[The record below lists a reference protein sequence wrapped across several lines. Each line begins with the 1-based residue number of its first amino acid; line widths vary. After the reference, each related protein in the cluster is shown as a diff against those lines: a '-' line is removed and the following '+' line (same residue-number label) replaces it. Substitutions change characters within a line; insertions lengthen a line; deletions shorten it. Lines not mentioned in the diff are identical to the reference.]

1 MKCIIAGALAL
12 AATAGP
18 VAAET
23 WNSYSRSA
31 NNVFMAD
38 VDGIVEAGGVT
49 SIRIAMVPLRG
60 EAGDYSHSL
69 ETYEFQCG
77 ANRWRPAGVVEMGP
91 DGAEMGRFPEEGAE
105 WEAVRAETMP
115 SYLKQIACDGARA
128 DPPTWPSVKA
138 FIDAG
143 RP

>member
-1 MKCIIAGALAL
+1 MKAIVIGVVAALAVGG
-12 AATAGP
+12 TA
-18 VAAET
+18 AAET

-38 VDGIVEAGGVT
+38 VDSIVQTGGVT
-49 SIRIAMVPLRG
+49 AITIAMVPLRG
-60 EAGDYSHSL
+60 DPGDYSHSL
-69 ETYEFQCG
+69 ETYEFQCSG
-77 ANRWRPAGVVEMGP
+77 DRWRPAGVVEMGP
-91 DGAEMGRFPEEGAE
+91 DGAEMDRFPEEGAA
-105 WEAVRAETMP
+105 WEPVRANTMP
-115 SYLKQIACDGARA
+115 SYLKQIACEGARA

>member
-1 MKCIIAGALAL
+1 MKCILMGALTLAVAAGPAGA
-12 AATAGP
+12 
-18 VAAET
+18 EN

-38 VDGIVEAGGVT
+38 VDSIVQVGGVT
-49 SIRIAMVPLRG
+49 SIRIAMAPLHG
-60 EAGDYSHSL
+60 DPGDYSHSL

-77 ANRWRPAGVVEMGP
+77 ANRWRPAGVVEIGP
-91 DGAEMGRFPEEGAE
+91 DGAEIGAYPEEGAE
-105 WEAVRAETMP
+105 WEPVRADTMP
-115 SYLKQIACDGARA
+115 SYLKQIACEGARA
-128 DPPTWPSVKA
+128 EPPTWPTVKA

>member
-1 MKCIIAGALAL
+1 MKRILIGAGALLIA
-12 AATAGP
+12 AGP
-18 VAAET
+18 AAAEN

-38 VDGIVEAGGVT
+38 VDSITSTDGVT
-49 SIRIAMVPLRG
+49 SVVIAMVPLRA

-69 ETYEFQCG
+69 ETYEFQCDR
-77 ANRWRPAGVVEMGP
+77 ARWRPAGVVEIGP
-91 DGAEMGRFPEEGAE
+91 DGAELDRFPEEGAA
-105 WEAVRAETMP
+105 WEPVRPNTMP
-115 SYLKQIACDGARA
+115 DYLKQIACDGSRA
-128 DPPTWPSVKA
+128 DPPTWPTIRA

>member
-1 MKCIIAGALAL
+1 MKRILIGAGALLIA
-12 AATAGP
+12 AGP
-18 VAAET
+18 AAAEN
-23 WNSYSRSA
+23 WNSYSRSP

-38 VDGIVEAGGVT
+38 VDSIATTDGVT
-49 SIRIAMVPLRG
+49 SIVIAMVPLRT

-77 ANRWRPAGVVEMGP
+77 GGRWRPAGVVEIGP
-91 DGAEMGRFPEEGAE
+91 DGAELDRFPEEGAA
-105 WEAVRAETMP
+105 WEPVRPNTMP
-115 SYLKQIACDGARA
+115 DYLKQIACDGSRA
-128 DPPTWPSVKA
+128 DPPTWPTIRA